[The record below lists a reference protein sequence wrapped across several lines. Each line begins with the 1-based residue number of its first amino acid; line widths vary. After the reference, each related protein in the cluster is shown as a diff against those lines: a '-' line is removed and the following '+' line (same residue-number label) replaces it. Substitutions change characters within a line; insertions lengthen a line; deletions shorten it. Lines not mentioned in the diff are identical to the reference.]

1 MSKRFEKILVAN
13 RGEIAIRVF
22 RACYDLGLKTVAI
35 YSKEDINSLHR
46 TRADEAYM
54 VGMRKSPLAGYLD
67 IDRII
72 QIALDHDVD
81 AIHPGYGFL
90 SENADLARACEENG
104 IAFIGP
110 PSHILAQMG
119 DKLAAKRIAARA
131 GVRTIPGTPDP
142 ITDLDQA
149 AKTAR
154 VRLSRY
160 PKGGGRRAAGAVCAK
175 FKTSK
180 SCAIISR
187 WCRAK
192 RSRPLATGIFSL
204 KNTSKSP
211 STSRC
216 RFWAIR
222 METSCICMS
231 ATALWQRRYQKVV
244 EYAPAFTVP
253 QETRNHLYEDA
264 LKIAREVG
272 YINAGTIEFLVDKQ
286 ANITLLK

>member
-1 MSKRFEKILVAN
+1 MKKRFEKILVAN

-22 RACYDLGLKTVAI
+22 RACKDLGLKTVAI

-72 QIALDHDVD
+72 QIALNHDVD

-119 DKLAAKRIAARA
+119 DKLAAKRIAKRA

-142 ITDLDQA
+142 ISDLDEA
-149 AKTAR
+149 AKIAEEFG
-154 VRLSRY
+154 Y
-160 PKGGGRRAAGAVCAK
+160 PVILKAAAGGGGRGMRKIMNEQELRDSFPLVQSEAV
-175 FKTSK
+175 K
-180 SCAIISR
+180 SFGNGDI
-187 WCRAK
+187 
-192 RSRPLATGIFSL
+192 
-204 KNTSKSP
+204 
-211 STSRC
+211 
-216 RFWAIR
+216 
-222 METSCICMS
+222 
-231 ATALWQRRYQKVV
+231 
-244 EYAPAFTVP
+244 
-253 QETRNHLYEDA
+253 
-264 LKIAREVG
+264 
-272 YINAGTIEFLVDKQ
+272 FLV
-286 ANITLLK
+286 IYIE

>member
-110 PSHILAQMG
+110 DAEIIEKMG
-119 DKLAAKRIAARA
+119 DKDAARRTMREAGVPIAFGTDAGTCYNYHGAQTVEFGLMVEFGFTPAQTLIAATRTNATMMRWIDRLGTVEAGKLADLAAF
-131 GVRTIPGTPDP
+131 D
-142 ITDLDQA
+142 
-149 AKTAR
+149 
-154 VRLSRY
+154 
-160 PKGGGRRAAGAVCAK
+160 
-175 FKTSK
+175 
-180 SCAIISR
+180 
-187 WCRAK
+187 
-192 RSRPLATGIFSL
+192 
-204 KNTSKSP
+204 KSP
-211 STSRC
+211 LEDIH
-216 RFWAIR
+216 AILDCS
-222 METSCICMS
+222 MTV
-231 ATALWQRRYQKVV
+231 LGGDVV
-244 EYAPAFTVP
+244 FE
-253 QETRNHLYEDA
+253 
-264 LKIAREVG
+264 K
-272 YINAGTIEFLVDKQ
+272 
-286 ANITLLK
+286 

>member
-54 VGMRKSPLAGYLD
+54 VGMQKSPLAGYLD

-119 DKLAAKRIAARA
+119 DKLAAKRIATRA

-149 AKTAR
+149 AQTAAEFG
-154 VRLSRY
+154 Y
-160 PKGGGRRAAGAVCAK
+160 PVILKAAAGGGGRGMRK
-175 FKTSK
+175 IQNEQELRDNF
-180 SCAIISR
+180 
-187 WCRAK
+187 
-192 RSRPLATGIFSL
+192 PLVQSEALKAFGNGDIFL
-204 KNTSKSP
+204 EKYIEEPKH
-211 STSRC
+211 
-216 RFWAIR
+216 

-231 ATALWQRRYQKVV
+231 ATALCSAAIKRSWNTRR
-244 EYAPAFTVP
+244 
-253 QETRNHLYEDA
+253 HLPCRRKRA
-264 LKIAREVG
+264 TTCMRMR
-272 YINAGTIEFLVDKQ
+272 
-286 ANITLLK
+286 